1 MTDAPHGT
9 PHGSAPDEPKY
20 WLDHKANVDK
30 LVRVFYAACAVLFAI
45 DIFISRHAL
54 FEIEHILGFYAIFGF
69 VACVAL
75 VLTAKVLRL
84 LIMRPEDYYD
94 R

>member
-1 MTDAPHGT
+1 MIDAPHGT
-9 PHGSAPDEPKY
+9 PHGPAPDEPKY
-20 WLDHKANVDK
+20 WLDSKANVDK
-30 LVRVFYAACAVLFAI
+30 LVRGFYVICVLLFAI
-45 DIFISRHAL
+45 DFLISRHAL
-54 FEIEHILGFYAIFGF
+54 FEIEHTFGFYAIFGF

-75 VLTAKVLRL
+75 VLIAKVLRL

>member
-1 MTDAPHGT
+1 MTDPQDGAPHG
-9 PHGSAPDEPKY
+9 PPPGERAY
-20 WLDHKANVDK
+20 WLDSKANVDR
-30 LVRVFYAACAVLFAI
+30 LVRGFYVLCAFLFAI
-45 DIFISRHAL
+45 DVLVPKHGQFD
-54 FEIEHILGFYAIFGF
+54 IEHRLGFYAIFGF

-75 VLTAKVLRL
+75 VLTAKVLRI